1 MAAKVEQFD
10 AVAIFGFNSPE
21 WFIANN
27 VHTRVHYTHMKTD
40 IDVTPQPCT
49 WRDDDRFKQC
59 QEGQTEG
66 YIDFITPGRIGT
78 GGARSTDN
86 NYYYSLNDR
95 WRDALRATVTAYL
108 VSPFGTHELKGGF
121 ELEWMK
127 ADNTFAYTGNI
138 YYVDR
143 LEDSSD
149 SSSGINYY
157 WRETGGQL
165 YQRNVGESQ
174 FVFLQDTWEPVS
186 GLTIDLGFAYLD
198 DGSIG
203 AIKCVTPAPASDQG
217 ELRTILLLG
226 DLGSIDNQPFE
237 VEIAGNILSLDG
249 RRNFLGSNVRVTRLE
264 RGPEIVHA
272 DIVPEDQWELG
283 KQASIF
289 PFGSGSGCPPSTQQV
304 IRVTWTGG
312 ITKFGGGEVD
322 QTEQSAYRILVE
334 GDDGQLMR
342 IEPFAMGDLGDGDN
356 NHKLCL
362 DTRSRPLGVEFPE
375 GLVTDPR
382 EDFNSATSIE
392 LP

>member
-1 MAAKVEQFD
+1 MIFLLSACTDARRLADSEQVD
-10 AVAIFGFNSPE
+10 
-21 WFIANN
+21 
-27 VHTRVHYTHMKTD
+27 TTD
-40 IDVTPQPCT
+40 TLVV
-49 WRDDDRFKQC
+49 
-59 QEGQTEG
+59 G
-66 YIDFITPGRIGT
+66 GRE
-78 GGARSTDN
+78 
-86 NYYYSLNDR
+86 
-95 WRDALRATVTAYL
+95 AYL
-108 VSPFGTHELKGGF
+108 KSAFYGLDDEIPSLASLFSCSGVGGGDGMPVVF
-121 ELEWMK
+121 SLEV
-127 ADNTFAYTGNI
+127 A
-138 YYVDR
+138 
-143 LEDSSD
+143 LES
-149 SSSGINYY
+149 
-157 WRETGGQL
+157 
-165 YQRNVGESQ
+165 
-174 FVFLQDTWEPVS
+174 LQAGDFRVT
-186 GLTIDLGFAYLD
+186 LD

-289 PFGSGSGCPPSTQQV
+289 PFGGGSGCPPSTQQV

-382 EDFNSATSIE
+382 EDFNPATSIE

>member
-1 MAAKVEQFD
+1 MIFLLSACTDARRLANSEQGD
-10 AVAIFGFNSPE
+10 
-21 WFIANN
+21 
-27 VHTRVHYTHMKTD
+27 TTD
-40 IDVTPQPCT
+40 TMVV
-49 WRDDDRFKQC
+49 
-59 QEGQTEG
+59 
-66 YIDFITPGRIGT
+66 
-78 GGARSTDN
+78 GGSE
-86 NYYYSLNDR
+86 
-95 WRDALRATVTAYL
+95 AYL
-108 VSPFGTHELKGGF
+108 KSAFYGLDDEIPSLASLFSCSGVGGGDGMPVVF
-121 ELEWMK
+121 SLEV
-127 ADNTFAYTGNI
+127 A
-138 YYVDR
+138 
-143 LEDSSD
+143 LES
-149 SSSGINYY
+149 
-157 WRETGGQL
+157 
-165 YQRNVGESQ
+165 
-174 FVFLQDTWEPVS
+174 LQAGDFRVT
-186 GLTIDLGFAYLD
+186 LD

-289 PFGSGSGCPPSTQQV
+289 PFGGGSGCPPLTQQV

-382 EDFNSATSIE
+382 EDFNPATSIE